1 MLCTV
6 SQDFREAAEGDGLW
20 REAYEERFPVQIEI
34 CEKGAGQGGLDAG
47 GGGCGPVDIREAAA
61 TKPTASGGNSSA
73 SDENGDGF
81 KGRYKRRLLD
91 PHVSRR
97 LGEVKPSKH
106 GIVVKLW
113 NSRGDRG
120 RGARRDGKGAG
131 GG

>member
-20 REAYEERFPVQIEI
+20 REAYDERFPVLQSETS
-34 CEKGAGQGGLDAG
+34 ESAGQGGPDAG
-47 GGGCGPVDIREAAA
+47 GGGCGPVDCREATA

-73 SDENGDGF
+73 GDENGDGF

-97 LGEVKPSKH
+97 LGEVEPSKYCIAEE
-106 GIVVKLW
+106 IVGVEHV
-113 NSRGDRG
+113 DMG
-120 RGARRDGKGAG
+120 RVREADKG
-131 GG
+131 